1 MIELYDRYSQES
13 RDLHESLVATGL
25 SQLGV
30 VIDADG
36 FLPDGLVSPFT
47 YYLGYEKGK
56 PLYFN
61 QVSVPAF
68 WEISGNNQ
76 SARIE
81 DMTQERALIHYADG
95 MQARLV
101 KQVDWKD
108 LEVEYVRLTIIIALE
123 LALRQR
129 PITQIVS
136 LL

>member
-61 QVSVPAF
+61 QVPVPAF

-81 DMTQERALIHYADG
+81 EVTQERALIHYADG

-108 LEVEYVRLTIIIALE
+108 LKEEYVRLIIIIVLE
-123 LALRQR
+123 LALLQR
-129 PITQIVS
+129 PIAQIVS
-136 LL
+136 RL